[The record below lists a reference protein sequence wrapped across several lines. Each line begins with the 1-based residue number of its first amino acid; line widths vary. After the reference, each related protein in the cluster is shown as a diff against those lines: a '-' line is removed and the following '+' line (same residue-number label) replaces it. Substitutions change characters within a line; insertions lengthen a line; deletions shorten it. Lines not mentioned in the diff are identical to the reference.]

1 MGSGSGIRDPGSGK
15 NLSRIQGSKRHRIPG
30 PDPQHCFNLFR
41 DMESGQ
47 VSHSDKILSA
57 LLTEMD
63 GMGGKIQEE
72 FSSGR
77 IFILVIVFLYK
88 MFILVWLSLY
98 RIFILARLFF
108 TKYLFSGHCL
118 FTAYLFS

>member
-1 MGSGSGIRDPGSGK
+1 MFRIEADPD
-15 NLSRIQGSKRHRIPG
+15 RY
-30 PDPQHCFNLFR
+30 DCFNDLLR
-41 DMESGQ
+41 ELESGQ

-77 IFILVIVFLYK
+77 CSGSGSAWIGNFLPPD
-88 MFILVWLSLY
+88 S
-98 RIFILARLFF
+98 
-108 TKYLFSGHCL
+108 
-118 FTAYLFS
+118 

>member
-1 MGSGSGIRDPGSGK
+1 
-15 NLSRIQGSKRHRIPG
+15 
-30 PDPQHCFNLFR
+30 
-41 DMESGQ
+41 MESGQ

-77 IFILVIVFLYK
+77 IFILMIVFLYK
-88 MFILVWLSLY
+88 IFILVRLSFYRIFNLVRLSLY
-98 RIFILARLFF
+98 RIFILARLP
-108 TKYLFSGHCL
+108 L
-118 FTAYLFS
+118 